1 MDRTRF
7 LLIGAIVLLILLVTV
22 PLFFDIFATA
32 AFNIHPRDDYGP
44 YLQAIVGQGGRVPDA
59 PMVYRLFS
67 VLVAV
72 PMYFL
77 LPVYSFTNLTDID
90 PRYLQATEALAA
102 LSYISILA
110 SAGVIFLICRK
121 HLEATVKSSL
131 IVALLSL
138 FFSSFTS
145 EGVDQIAILIICV
158 LLYLIDRPIPFAVVM
173 LLSIGF
179 NEKVAFL
186 FVIIFALRLI
196 VSRDRA
202 ALPLLG
208 ASLVAAIGYVAVR
221 LAINAPGWE
230 NQMTPSTFLPGI
242 LATVPYFTSAK
253 GLVTNIIPT
262 VIIGVLAWVD
272 LTTADRLR
280 VDSPIWRRSD
290 VLVFVCMLFLGMA
303 IGMQFTVGRLV
314 MFTYPLYLPLLSRWI
329 DEWAPDPVRS
339 AVT

>member
-1 MDRTRF
+1 MDRARF
-7 LLIGAIVLLILLVTV
+7 LIVGAIVLLFLLVTV

-67 VLVAV
+67 VLAAV
-72 PMYFL
+72 PIYFL
-77 LPVYSFTNLTDID
+77 LPVYAFTNLPDID
-90 PRYLQATEALAA
+90 PQYLRATEALAA
-102 LSYISILA
+102 LSYLSILA

-121 HLEATVKSSL
+121 FLEATVKSSL

-138 FFSSFTS
+138 FFSSYTG

-158 LLYLIDRPIPFAVVM
+158 LLYLIDRPIPFAVLM

-186 FVIIFALRLI
+186 FVIIFGLRLI

-202 ALPLLG
+202 ALPQLGVSLL
-208 ASLVAAIGYVAVR
+208 AAIGYVAVR
-221 LAINAPGWE
+221 LAVHAPGWE

-242 LATVPYFTSAK
+242 IATVPYFTDAK
-253 GLVTNIIPT
+253 GLVTNIVPT
-262 VIIGVLAWVD
+262 FIIGVLAWVD

-314 MFTYPLYLPLLSRWI
+314 MFTYPLYLPLLALWI
-329 DEWAPDPVRS
+329 DEWVPDPARS
-339 AVT
+339 AVA